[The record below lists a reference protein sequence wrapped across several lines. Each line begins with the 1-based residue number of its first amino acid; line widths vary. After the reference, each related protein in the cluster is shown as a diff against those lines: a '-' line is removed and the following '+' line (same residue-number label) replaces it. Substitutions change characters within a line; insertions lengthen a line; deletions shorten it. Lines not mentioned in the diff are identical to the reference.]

1 MSISILHCYGDSLT
15 AGFGALSQDGWIA
28 RVSRALPAVT
38 FVNHGVCGGFFSD
51 ILLSAAETATHPAKD
66 EALFLM
72 GGTNDILCGR
82 RLEALTQI
90 AEENIRALSARL
102 PVILGTPLWATKTSV
117 SCGWQADWA
126 FEKNQESLLS
136 YADFLR
142 KLAKERRLPLI
153 DFQKE
158 FPKSDADY
166 TDGIHPNAD
175 GYALMSRIA
184 LPVLTSFLSQSPAQ
198 NQ

>member
-1 MSISILHCYGDSLT
+1 MISLLHCCGDSLT
-15 AGFGALSQDGWIA
+15 AGYGAMPQDGWVA
-28 RVSRALPAVT
+28 RISRTLPNVT
-38 FVNHGVCGGFFSD
+38 FINHGACGAFFID
-51 ILLSAAETATHPAKD
+51 ILVSAAEIAARPQKG

-90 AEENIRALSARL
+90 ADKNIRALSSQL
-102 PVILGTPLWATKTSV
+102 PVILATPLLATKTSV
-117 SCGWQADWA
+117 ACGWQADWA
-126 FEKNQESLLS
+126 FDKNQEALLA

-142 KLAKERRLPLI
+142 KLADELAIPLI

-158 FPKSDADY
+158 FPKEDTLY

-184 LPVLTSFLSQSPAQ
+184 LPVLESFLNPSTAQ
-198 NQ
+198 NR

>member
-1 MSISILHCYGDSLT
+1 MSISVLHGYGDSLT
-15 AGFGALSQDGWIA
+15 AGFGALPQDGWFA
-28 RVSRALPAVT
+28 RTSRALPDVS

-51 ILLSAAETATHPAKD
+51 ILLSASETAAHPEEG

-82 RLEALTQI
+82 RLDSLKLL
-90 AEENIRALSARL
+90 AEEKIRALSLRL
-102 PVILGTPLWATKTSV
+102 PLILGTPLLATKASV

-126 FEKNQESLLS
+126 FEENQKSLAA
-136 YADFLR
+136 YAEFLR
-142 KLAKERRLPLI
+142 ALAAALRLPLI

-158 FPKSDADY
+158 FPADDAYY

-184 LPVLTSFLSQSPAQ
+184 LPVLIPFISQSTSQ
-198 NQ
+198 NR

>member
-15 AGFGALSQDGWIA
+15 AGFGALPQDGWIA
-28 RVSRALPAVT
+28 RTSRALPSVT

-51 ILLSAAETATHPAKD
+51 ILLSAAETAAHPDKG

-82 RLEALTQI
+82 RLDSLLPI
-90 AEENIRALSARL
+90 ADENIRALSSRL
-102 PVILGTPLWATKTSV
+102 PVILGTPLLATEASV
-117 SCGWQADWA
+117 ACGWQADWA
-126 FEKNQESLLS
+126 FAKNQEALLS
-136 YADFLR
+136 YAEYLR
-142 KLAKERRLPLI
+142 KLAQALRLPLI

-158 FPKSDADY
+158 FPKSDAYY

-175 GYALMSRIA
+175 GYALMSHIA
-184 LPVLTSFLSQSPAQ
+184 LPVLASFLSQSPAQ
-198 NQ
+198 NR

>member
-1 MSISILHCYGDSLT
+1 MISLLHCCGDSLT
-15 AGFGALSQDGWIA
+15 AGYCAMPQDGWVA
-28 RVSRALPAVT
+28 RISRTLPDVT
-38 FVNHGVCGGFFSD
+38 FINHGACGAFFID
-51 ILLSAAETATHPAKD
+51 ILVSAAEIAARPEKV

-90 AEENIRALSARL
+90 ADKNIRALSSRL
-102 PVILGTPLWATKTSV
+102 PVILATPLLATKTSV
-117 SCGWQADWA
+117 ACGWQADWA
-126 FEKNQESLLS
+126 FNKNQEALLA

-142 KLAKERRLPLI
+142 KLADELAIPLI

-158 FPKSDADY
+158 FPADDAYY

-175 GYALMSRIA
+175 GYALMSEIA
-184 LPVLTSFLSQSPAQ
+184 LPVFTSCFNPLTAQ

>member
-1 MSISILHCYGDSLT
+1 MISLLHCCGDSLT
-15 AGFGALSQDGWIA
+15 AGYGAMPQNGWVA
-28 RVSRALPAVT
+28 RISRTLPNVT
-38 FVNHGVCGGFFSD
+38 FINHGACGAFFID
-51 ILLSAAETATHPAKD
+51 ILVSAAEIAARPEKV

-90 AEENIRALSARL
+90 ADKNIRALSSRL
-102 PVILGTPLWATKTSV
+102 PVILATPLLATKTSV
-117 SCGWQADWA
+117 ACGWQADWA
-126 FEKNQESLLS
+126 FDKNQEALLA

-142 KLAKERRLPLI
+142 KLADELAIPLI

-158 FPKSDADY
+158 FPKEDTLY

-175 GYALMSRIA
+175 GYALMSEIA
-184 LPVLTSFLSQSPAQ
+184 LPVFTSCFNPLTAQ

>member
-1 MSISILHCYGDSLT
+1 MISLLHCCGDSLT
-15 AGFGALSQDGWIA
+15 AGYGAMPQDGWVA
-28 RVSRALPAVT
+28 RISRTLPDVT
-38 FVNHGVCGGFFSD
+38 FINHGACGAFFID
-51 ILLSAAETATHPAKD
+51 ILVSAAEIAARPEKG

-90 AEENIRALSARL
+90 ADKNIRALSSRL
-102 PVILGTPLWATKTSV
+102 PVILATPLLATKTSV
-117 SCGWQADWA
+117 ACGWQADWA
-126 FEKNQESLLS
+126 FDKNQEALLA

-142 KLAKERRLPLI
+142 KLADELAIPLI

-158 FPKSDADY
+158 FPADNAYY

-175 GYALMSRIA
+175 GYALMSEIA
-184 LPVLTSFLSQSPAQ
+184 LPVFTSCFNPLTAQ

>member
-1 MSISILHCYGDSLT
+1 MISLLHCCGDSLT
-15 AGFGALSQDGWIA
+15 AGYGAMPQNGWVA
-28 RVSRALPAVT
+28 RISRTLPNVT
-38 FVNHGVCGGFFSD
+38 FINHGACGAFFTD
-51 ILLSAAETATHPAKD
+51 ILISAAEIAARHEKG

-90 AEENIRALSARL
+90 ADKNIRALSSQL
-102 PVILGTPLWATKTSV
+102 PVILATPLLATKTSV
-117 SCGWQADWA
+117 ACGWQADWA
-126 FEKNQESLLS
+126 FDKNQEALLA

-142 KLAKERRLPLI
+142 KLADELAIPLI

-158 FPKSDADY
+158 FPQVDTLY

-175 GYALMSRIA
+175 GYALMSEIA
-184 LPVLTSFLSQSPAQ
+184 RPVFASFLNPSTAQ

>member
-15 AGFGALSQDGWIA
+15 AGFGALPQDGWIA
-28 RVSRALPAVT
+28 RTSRALPAVT

-51 ILLSAAETATHPAKD
+51 ILLSATETAAHPSKN

-82 RLEALTQI
+82 RLDSLTQI
-90 AEENIRALSARL
+90 AEKHIHALSSRL
-102 PVILGTPLWATKTSV
+102 PVILGTPLLATEASV
-117 SCGWQADWA
+117 ACGWQADWA
-126 FEKNQESLLS
+126 FAQNQEALLS
-136 YADFLR
+136 YAEYLR
-142 KLAKERRLPLI
+142 KLAQALRLPLI

-158 FPKSDADY
+158 FPESDAYY

-175 GYALMSRIA
+175 GYALMNRIA
-184 LPVLTSFLSQSPAQ
+184 LPLLEVFLSPSPAQ
-198 NQ
+198 NR

>member
-15 AGFGALSQDGWIA
+15 AGFGALPQNGWIA
-28 RVSRALPAVT
+28 CVSRALPTVT

-51 ILLSAAETATHPAKD
+51 ILLSAAETAAHPDKG

-82 RLEALTQI
+82 RLESLLPI
-90 AEENIRALSARL
+90 ANENIRALSSRL
-102 PVILGTPLWATKTSV
+102 PVILGTPLLATEASV
-117 SCGWQADWA
+117 ACSWQADWA

-142 KLAKERRLPLI
+142 KLAKELRLPLI

-158 FPKSDADY
+158 FPESDAYY

-175 GYALMSRIA
+175 GYALMSHIA
-184 LPVLTSFLSQSPAQ
+184 LPVLASFLSQSTAR